1 MYPAQKQTSQ
11 LCKTSKATTKPYR
24 QENMPLA
31 KGLVGLLQEA
41 KQEVPSWLIQYSQS
55 SAPGG
60 RGSSGSQRSP
70 WIGNYGGRDFR
81 TAAEPVKVESYN
93 NYNSSYSNYGDNG
106 FNNVQEQVQNYNYN
120 STYSNGRDHTA
131 NTYTDTSLDIQNS
144 NNNATFDSTNT
155 EIAGGYNYPDVGLC
169 EGSDGINGPCG
180 YASVVPTGWD

>member
-1 MYPAQKQTSQ
+1 
-11 LCKTSKATTKPYR
+11 
-24 QENMPLA
+24 MPLA
-31 KGLVGLLQEA
+31 KGLVELLQEA

-70 WIGNYGGRDFR
+70 WRGNYGGRDFR
-81 TAAEPVKVESYN
+81 TAAEPVK
-93 NYNSSYSNYGDNG
+93 
-106 FNNVQEQVQNYNYN
+106 VQNYNYN

-144 NNNATFDSTNT
+144 NNNATFDNTNT
-155 EIAGGYNYPDVGLC
+155 EIADGYNYPDDGLC